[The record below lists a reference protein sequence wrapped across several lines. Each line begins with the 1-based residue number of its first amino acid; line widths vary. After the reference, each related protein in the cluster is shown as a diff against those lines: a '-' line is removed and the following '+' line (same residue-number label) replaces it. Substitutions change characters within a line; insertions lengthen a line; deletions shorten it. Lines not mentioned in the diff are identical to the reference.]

1 MKVTFYYF
9 PAALLIAA
17 LLWHGSTAA
26 GQEIISQLPQPV
38 SDALAKAGIPETSIG
53 VYVQDTALKQPLL
66 AVGAERAL
74 NPASAMKLVTTYAG
88 LSLLGPAYT
97 WKTEIYSNAPLRH
110 GVLNGDLIIKG
121 YGDPQLT
128 LEDFW
133 LLLNELR
140 QRGVRKIRGDLV
152 LDRSYFEPA
161 TSDRAHFD
169 NEPLRPYN
177 TLPDALL
184 VNFKAVRL
192 EFIPDPG
199 RHALAVLVSPPLPQ
213 IKVLNHIVLDNEPC
227 GDWAKRLKP
236 TVTDN
241 GASAELL
248 INGNYS
254 ITCEEQER
262 EYSVLD
268 HPHYVHALF
277 ALLWRELGGTFN
289 GGVRDEKVP
298 PTARLLASHQSRP
311 LAETVRDINKFSNN
325 VMARQLFLTL
335 GASTGEGPPGT
346 ANNAAHIVQQWLTQK
361 GLVFP
366 ELTMENGS
374 GLSRTDHISA
384 KSLGTLLLD
393 AFRSPVMPELMASL
407 PIVAVDGTM
416 RKRLLG
422 SGVAGQAHIKTGLLE
437 DARSVAGYLLDDH
450 GHRLVVVFLV
460 NHPNAGDAQSAQDA
474 LLEWLYAR

>member
-1 MKVTFYYF
+1 MRATLYF
-9 PAALLIAA
+9 PASLLITALLS
-17 LLWHGSTAA
+17 HGNTAA
-26 GQEIISQLPQPV
+26 GQEIISQLPQSV
-38 SDALAKAGIPETSIG
+38 AEALAKAGIPEKNIG
-53 VYVQDTALKQPLL
+53 VFVQDTASNQPLL
-66 AVGAERAL
+66 AIGAERAL

-88 LSLLGPAYT
+88 LSLLGPAYS
-97 WKTEIYSNAPLRH
+97 WKTEIYSSAPLRN
-110 GVLNGDLIIKG
+110 GVLNGNLIIKG

-140 QRGVRKIRGDLV
+140 QRGLRKIRGDLV
-152 LDRSYFEPA
+152 LDHNYFEPS
-161 TSDRAHFD
+161 TSDPAHFD
-169 NEPLRPYN
+169 NDPVRPYN

-192 EFIPDPG
+192 EFIPNPG
-199 RHALAVLVSPPLPQ
+199 RHALTILVSPPLPQ

-227 GDWAKRLKP
+227 GDWANRLKS
-236 TVTDN
+236 TATDN

-254 ITCEEQER
+254 IACEEQER

-277 ALLWRELGGTFN
+277 TLLWRELGGTFN
-289 GGVRDEKVP
+289 GSVRDGKVP
-298 PTARLLASHQSRP
+298 PTARLLATHQSRP

-335 GASTGEGPPGT
+335 GATTGEGPPGT
-346 ANNAAHIVQQWLTQK
+346 VNSAAQVIQQWLMQK

-366 ELTMENGS
+366 ELKMENGS
-374 GLSRTDHISA
+374 GLSRTDQISA
-384 KSLGTLLLD
+384 KSLATLLLD

-422 SGVAGQAHIKTGLLE
+422 TPVAGQAHIKTGLLE
-437 DARSVAGYLLDDH
+437 DARSVAGYLLDTH

-460 NHPNAGDAQSAQDA
+460 NDPKADDAQSAQDA